1 MSSSK
6 SQSNP
11 ECPVFFSKNVTF
23 VLKGA
28 GIILML
34 FHHLFSCSADL
45 VEKYHVSS
53 RLIPI
58 DKIMTL
64 SALSKICVAIFVFLS
79 AYGITI
85 SLRQKPKDQQTG
97 YVWHRYKKLAFGF
110 LIVYLISILTFFLR
124 ADRLGIYFKEGG
136 LKGIFYM
143 IIDASGLASFFGTPS
158 YNETWWYMSVA
169 ILMVFAMPLL
179 ISLYDHFGLSAVVV
193 AAMLTYLGIP
203 LTAFTTYLFTMLLG
217 IMAASENIYGYLFS
231 LKKKLKSIK
240 SDTVFYSLALI
251 FFAFLFLVIL
261 TFRFKCGHEDLTDGL
276 LALILSGIF
285 FILTDL
291 KGFRFP
297 FLSLLG
303 KHSMNMFLLHTL
315 IFEYYFTDF
324 IYSFHNW
331 LLITLVLLCA
341 SLAISAVIDFFKSKY
356 PVYR

>member
-1 MSSSK
+1 
-6 SQSNP
+6 
-11 ECPVFFSKNVTF
+11 
-23 VLKGA
+23 
-28 GIILML
+28 ML

-79 AYGITI
+79 ACGITI

-124 ADRLGIYFKEGG
+124 ADRLRIYFKEGG

-179 ISLYDHFGLSAVVV
+179 ISLYDHFGLSAAVQ
-193 AAMLTYLGIP
+193 IKD
-203 LTAFTTYLFTMLLG
+203 TATDTAVLQESTQSPQMVFT
-217 IMAASENIYGYLFS
+217 ND
-231 LKKKLKSIK
+231 K
-240 SDTVFYSLALI
+240 
-251 FFAFLFLVIL
+251 
-261 TFRFKCGHEDLTDGL
+261 
-276 LALILSGIF
+276 
-285 FILTDL
+285 
-291 KGFRFP
+291 
-297 FLSLLG
+297 
-303 KHSMNMFLLHTL
+303 
-315 IFEYYFTDF
+315 
-324 IYSFHNW
+324 
-331 LLITLVLLCA
+331 
-341 SLAISAVIDFFKSKY
+341 
-356 PVYR
+356 